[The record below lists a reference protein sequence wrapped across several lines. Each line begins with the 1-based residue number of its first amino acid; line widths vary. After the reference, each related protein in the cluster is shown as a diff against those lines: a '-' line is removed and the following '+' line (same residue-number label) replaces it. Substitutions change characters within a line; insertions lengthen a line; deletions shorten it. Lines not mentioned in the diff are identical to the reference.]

1 MHSGYT
7 LPQAEREAAFAR
19 PERPRRRTEMRP
31 TACPPFPGT
40 VWRKDGPPDGEGEM
54 RSTACPPSP
63 GTVLGK
69 GGSPDEAEEA
79 RPDACRGLTKEAAGS
94 AVPGK

>member
-7 LPQAEREAAFAR
+7 LPQAEREAAFVL
-19 PERPRRRTEMRP
+19 PERPRRRTEVRS

-40 VWRKDGPPDGEGEM
+40 V
-54 RSTACPPSP
+54 
-63 GTVLGK
+63 LGK
-69 GGSPDEAEEA
+69 GGPPDEAEEA
-79 RPDACRGLTKEAAGS
+79 RPDACSGLTKEAAGS